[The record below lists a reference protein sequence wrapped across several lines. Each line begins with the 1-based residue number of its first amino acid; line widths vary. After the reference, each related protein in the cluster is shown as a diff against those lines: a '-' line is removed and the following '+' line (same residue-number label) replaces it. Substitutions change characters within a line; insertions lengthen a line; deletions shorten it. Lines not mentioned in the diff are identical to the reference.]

1 MIERGEDKFYYNED
15 FIIVGNLKISTFK
28 YPPKLVKLLGFE
40 TEIIHNSLE
49 EWERFYKIKILKR
62 DFGEKINYKN

>member
-49 EWERFYKIKILKR
+49 EWERFYKTKI
-62 DFGEKINYKN
+62 